1 MHAIQYVLVTLAFF
15 AALGVFIRFRRGGM
29 RIRHLG
35 MWWLLW
41 SGVAVVALLPE
52 TTSLVASWLGV
63 TRGAD
68 TALYFAMVLAFY
80 LLFRTFGKIEDLDRQ
95 LTRVVR
101 ANALERLEHQLEEE
115 RKSTPS

>member
-1 MHAIQYVLVTLAFF
+1 MHAIQYVLVTFAFF
-15 AALGVFIRFRRGGM
+15 AALGVFIRFRKGGM
-29 RIRHLG
+29 RLFHLG
-35 MWWLLW
+35 MWWMLW
-41 SGVAVVALLPE
+41 AGVVVVALLPD
-52 TTSLVASWLGV
+52 TTSLVARWLGV

-101 ANALERLEHQLEEE
+101 ANALEKLENQLEAE
-115 RKSTPS
+115 KKAPPL